1 MARNAVGNKVK
12 VTINEIYWYHSI
24 LLSLLFNS
32 IMQSVNM
39 INMLHEV
46 FRMQFSIDRWA
57 REESSPSPV
66 NSAPQGG
73 GITMNRIAGI
83 DHITLCVENLDATE
97 FLFTKVLGFEVIWSA
112 RGVGSDKSSMDT
124 VVVQRGEARV
134 ALMRGRDKTM
144 KSQINEFIEKY
155 GQGVQHFA
163 LEVDDID
170 AVCREWE
177 ALGVQFSGPVKE
189 GRDGFGPLKQRF
201 TYPLFPV
208 SGLFIELIQREHGG
222 EKAKTFVRS
231 TVESLYQDIE
241 REQASG
247 LSRTIIDYN
256 ASLPASLAP
265 MEKKPLKRA
274 S

>member
-1 MARNAVGNKVK
+1 
-12 VTINEIYWYHSI
+12 
-24 LLSLLFNS
+24 
-32 IMQSVNM
+32 
-39 INMLHEV
+39 
-46 FRMQFSIDRWA
+46 
-57 REESSPSPV
+57 
-66 NSAPQGG
+66 
-73 GITMNRIAGI
+73 MNRIAGI

-112 RGVGSDKSSMDT
+112 RDVGSDKSSMDT
-124 VVVQRGEARV
+124 VVVQRGDARV

-247 LSRTIIDYN
+247 LARTIIDYN
-256 ASLPASLAP
+256 ASPAP

>member
-1 MARNAVGNKVK
+1 
-12 VTINEIYWYHSI
+12 
-24 LLSLLFNS
+24 
-32 IMQSVNM
+32 
-39 INMLHEV
+39 
-46 FRMQFSIDRWA
+46 
-57 REESSPSPV
+57 
-66 NSAPQGG
+66 
-73 GITMNRIAGI
+73 MNRIAGI
-83 DHITLCVENLDATE
+83 DHITLCVENLEAAE

-112 RGVGSDKSSMDT
+112 RDVGSDKSSMDT
-124 VVVQRGEARV
+124 IVVQRGDARV

-144 KSQINEFIEKY
+144 KSQINEFIEKH

-163 LEVDDID
+163 LAVDDID
-170 AVCREWE
+170 AVCHEWE

-201 TYPLFPV
+201 TCPIFPV

-247 LSRTIIDYN
+247 RARTIIDYN
-256 ASLPASLAP
+256 SSLTS
-265 MEKKPLKRA
+265 MEKKLLKHA

>member
-1 MARNAVGNKVK
+1 
-12 VTINEIYWYHSI
+12 
-24 LLSLLFNS
+24 
-32 IMQSVNM
+32 
-39 INMLHEV
+39 
-46 FRMQFSIDRWA
+46 
-57 REESSPSPV
+57 
-66 NSAPQGG
+66 
-73 GITMNRIAGI
+73 MNRIAGI
-83 DHITLCVENLDATE
+83 DHITLCVENLDAAE

-112 RGVGSDKSSMDT
+112 QDVGSDKSSMDT
-124 VVVQRGEARV
+124 VVVQRGDVRV

-170 AVCREWE
+170 AVCHEWE

-231 TVESLYQDIE
+231 TVESLYRDIE

-247 LSRTIIDYN
+247 LARTIIDYN
-256 ASLPASLAP
+256 ASLPP